1 MESFSNFKSRKEWE
15 EFIWQKFTE
24 RLKNTKTSEQL
35 KEILESVLG
44 SREKNFMIKRLI
56 AIALISQNKTYREI
70 GEIIWLSP
78 NTISSVKKNLFRKSI
93 YSGYKKSDIKFDKNN
108 KKKISKKEWADAAL
122 DLLNLFDRIPLP
134 PMGKGRWRFL
144 DMDYQDRIKYGRKR

>member
-144 DMDYQDRIKYGRKR
+144 DMDYQDRIKYGRK

>member
-93 YSGYKKSDIKFDKNN
+93 YSGYKKSDNKFDKNN

>member
-108 KKKISKKEWADAAL
+108 KKKISKK
-122 DLLNLFDRIPLP
+122 
-134 PMGKGRWRFL
+134 K
-144 DMDYQDRIKYGRKR
+144 

>member
-93 YSGYKKSDIKFDKNN
+93 YSGYKKSDIKFYKNN

>member
-1 MESFSNFKSRKEWE
+1 
-15 EFIWQKFTE
+15 
-24 RLKNTKTSEQL
+24 
-35 KEILESVLG
+35 
-44 SREKNFMIKRLI
+44 MIKRLI